1 MNSESA
7 VRLIAKNF
15 VPVALNTDR
24 LSKGEDGDFFRGLMK
39 RWPQGLWVVTPEGKT
54 LAFHYHKPDPQKNYA
69 QNQKAWIDDTATMLD
84 EGIKAAGELK
94 PRNARAVNPF
104 PDRGL
109 GLTKESGVRLAVT
122 VIGLNR
128 AGKQEGS
135 PAVDSAILTKEEWAG
150 FAPRDDGKEWSP
162 PDTAAKKFA
171 AALAPVTDSI
181 FVPQARD
188 VTKAELVG
196 QVVRTDADV
205 VVVRFTGNWESKHF
219 RDGDPKYPITATSA
233 GTGIAVYDRK
243 AMALQSVLFVLDGS
257 YKNGTAVTGTAAV
270 VEWQAEK
277 PKED

>member
-1 MNSESA
+1 M
-7 VRLIAKNF
+7 IAKNF

-24 LSKGEDGDFFRGLMK
+24 LPKGEDGDYFRELMK
-39 RWPQGLWVVTPEGKT
+39 RWPQGLWVVTPDGKT

-69 QNQKAWIDDTATMLD
+69 QNQKAWIDDTAAMLE
-84 EGIKAAGELK
+84 EGVKTAGELK

-109 GLTKESGVRLAVT
+109 GLTKEGGARLAVT

-135 PAVDSAILTKEEWAG
+135 PAVDSATLSKAEWAG
-150 FAPRDDGKEWSP
+150 FAAGEEGKDWTLPE
-162 PDTAAKKFA
+162 AVAKKFA
-171 AALAPVTDSI
+171 VALAPVTDSI

-188 VTKAELVG
+188 ATMAEVTGRVE
-196 QVVRTDADV
+196 RTDESF
-205 VVVRFTGNWESKHF
+205 VVVRFTGKWESQHS
-219 RDGDPKYPITATSA
+219 RDGNPKFPITATSA

-243 AMALQSVLFVLDGS
+243 THAVQSLIFVLDGS
-257 YKNGTAVTGTAAV
+257 YKNGTAATKTAAV

-277 PKED
+277 PKEE